1 MRYIFRYK
9 GVYMQSNLRYTSAT
23 QTEKFGAERNKVLR
37 NTYWM
42 LGLTMIPTV
51 VGAVIGTNMNFS
63 FLAQS
68 PIIGSL
74 VMLAVM
80 IGLMFAVSAT
90 RNSIWGIVLLFAF
103 TFVAGWW
110 LGPMLQ
116 YALHFKNGAQ
126 LIGIAAAG
134 TGVIFFTLATIATVT
149 KKDFGF
155 MRNFLMVG
163 LVLIVIASLANLFF
177 AIPALSLAISAVAVL
192 LFSGFI
198 LFDVSRIVNGGE
210 TNYVMATL
218 GIYLSIYNLFISLLQ
233 LLLAFSGERD

>member
-1 MRYIFRYK
+1 
-9 GVYMQSNLRYTSAT
+9 MQSIPRYAASHAILDPSI
-23 QTEKFGAERNKVLR
+23 RNSVLR
-37 NTYWM
+37 NTYLM
-42 LGLTMIPTV
+42 LSLTMIPTV
-51 VGAVIGTNMNFS
+51 IGAFMGLSTNFS
-63 FLAQS
+63 LLAES

-74 VMLAVM
+74 AMLAAM

-90 RNSIWGIVLLFAF
+90 RNSIWGVVLLLTF

-110 LGPMLQ
+110 LGPILQ
-116 YALHFKNGAQ
+116 FALNFSNGSQ
-126 LIGIAAAG
+126 LIGVAAAG
-134 TGVIFFTLATIATVT
+134 TGIIFLTLASIATIT

-155 MRNFLMVG
+155 LRNFLFVG
-163 LVLIVIASLANLFF
+163 LVLIILASLANLFF
-177 AIPALSLAISAVAVL
+177 VIPAVSLAVSAAAVL
-192 LFSGFI
+192 IFSGFI

>member
-1 MRYIFRYK
+1 
-9 GVYMQSNLRYTSAT
+9 MQSMPRYAASHTILDPSI
-23 QTEKFGAERNKVLR
+23 RNSVLR
-37 NTYWM
+37 NTYLM
-42 LGLTMIPTV
+42 LSLTMIPTV
-51 VGAVIGTNMNFS
+51 IGAFMGLSTNFS
-63 FLAQS
+63 FLAES

-74 VMLAVM
+74 VMLAAM

-90 RNSIWGIVLLFAF
+90 RNSIWGVILLFTF

-110 LGPMLQ
+110 LGPILQ
-116 YALHFKNGAQ
+116 FALNFNNGSQ
-126 LIGIAAAG
+126 LIGVAAAG
-134 TGVIFFTLATIATVT
+134 TGVIFLTLASIATIT

-155 MRNFLMVG
+155 LRNFLLVG
-163 LVLIVIASLANLFF
+163 LALIILASLANLFF
-177 AIPALSLAISAVAVL
+177 AIPAVSLAVSAAAVL
-192 LFSGFI
+192 IFSGFI

>member
-1 MRYIFRYK
+1 
-9 GVYMQSNLRYTSAT
+9 MQSTTDLTTSRS
-23 QTEKFGAERNKVLR
+23 QTIVDSGIRNRVLR
-37 NTYWM
+37 NTYLM
-42 LGLTMIPTV
+42 LSLTMVPTV
-51 VGAVIGTNMNFS
+51 IGAFIGLSTNFS
-63 FLAQS
+63 FLAES

-74 VMLAVM
+74 VMLAIM
-80 IGLMFAVSAT
+80 IGLMFAVNIT

-110 LGPMLQ
+110 LGPILQ
-116 YALHFKNGAQ
+116 FALNFNNGSQ

-134 TGVIFFTLATIATVT
+134 TGVIFLTLAGIATVT

-155 MRNFLMVG
+155 LRNFLLTG
-163 LVLIVIASLANLFF
+163 LILIIIASLTNLFF
-177 AIPALSLAISAVAVL
+177 AIPAVSLAVSAAAILV
-192 LFSGFI
+192 FSGFI

>member
-1 MRYIFRYK
+1 
-9 GVYMQSNLRYTSAT
+9 MQSTPRYTAT
-23 QTEKFGAERNKVLR
+23 QTVLDSGIRNSVLR
-37 NTYWM
+37 NTYLM
-42 LGLTMIPTV
+42 LSLTMIPTV
-51 VGAVIGTNMNFS
+51 IGAFMGLSTNFS
-63 FLAQS
+63 FLAES

-80 IGLMFAVSAT
+80 IGLMFAVNAT
-90 RNSIWGIVLLFAF
+90 RNSIWGVILLFGF

-110 LGPMLQ
+110 LGPILQ
-116 YALHFKNGAQ
+116 FALNFNNGSQ

-134 TGVIFFTLATIATVT
+134 TGVIFFTLAGIATVT

-155 MRNFLMVG
+155 LRNFLMVG
-163 LVLIVIASLANLFF
+163 LVLIILASLANLFF
-177 AIPALSLAISAVAVL
+177 AIPAISLAVSAAAVL
-192 LFSGFI
+192 IFSGFI

>member
-1 MRYIFRYK
+1 
-9 GVYMQSNLRYTSAT
+9 MQSNLRYTTSAT
-23 QTEKFGAERNKVLR
+23 QTGKLDAERNKVLR

-51 VGAVIGTNMNFS
+51 VGAAIGTNMNFS

-163 LVLIVIASLANLFF
+163 LVLIIIASLANLFF

>member
-1 MRYIFRYK
+1 
-9 GVYMQSNLRYTSAT
+9 MQSTTRFAAS
-23 QTEKFGAERNKVLR
+23 QTVLAPNIRNGVLR
-37 NTYWM
+37 NTYLM
-42 LGLTMIPTV
+42 LSLTMIPTV
-51 VGAVIGTNMNFS
+51 IGAFMGLSTNFS
-63 FLAQS
+63 FLAES

-90 RNSIWGIVLLFAF
+90 RNSIWGVILLFAF

-110 LGPMLQ
+110 LGPILQ
-116 YALHFKNGAQ
+116 FALNFNNGSQ

-134 TGVIFFTLATIATVT
+134 TGVIFFTLAGIATVT

-155 MRNFLMVG
+155 LRNFLLVG
-163 LVLIVIASLANLFF
+163 LVLIILASLANLFF
-177 AIPALSLAISAVAVL
+177 AIPAISLAVSAAAVL
-192 LFSGFI
+192 IFSGFI

>member
-1 MRYIFRYK
+1 
-9 GVYMQSNLRYTSAT
+9 MQSTPRYTTT
-23 QTEKFGAERNKVLR
+23 QSVLDLGIRNSVLR
-37 NTYWM
+37 NTYLM
-42 LGLTMIPTV
+42 LSLTMIPTV
-51 VGAVIGTNMNFS
+51 IGAFMGLSTNFS
-63 FLAQS
+63 FLAES

-90 RNSIWGIVLLFAF
+90 RNSIWGVILLFGF

-110 LGPMLQ
+110 LGPILQ
-116 YALHFKNGAQ
+116 YALNFSNGSQ
-126 LIGIAAAG
+126 LIGMAAAG
-134 TGVIFFTLATIATVT
+134 TGAIFFTLAGIATVT

-155 MRNFLMVG
+155 LRNFLLVG
-163 LVLIVIASLANLFF
+163 LVLIILASLANLFF
-177 AIPALSLAISAVAVL
+177 AIPAISLAVSAAAVL
-192 LFSGFI
+192 IFSGFI

>member
-1 MRYIFRYK
+1 
-9 GVYMQSNLRYTSAT
+9 MQSTPRYATSRPT
-23 QTEKFGAERNKVLR
+23 LDLSIRNSVLK
-37 NTYWM
+37 NTYLM
-42 LGLTMIPTV
+42 LSLTMIPTV
-51 VGAVIGTNMNFS
+51 IGAFMGLSTNFS
-63 FLAQS
+63 FLAES
-68 PIIGSL
+68 PIVGSL

-90 RNSIWGIVLLFAF
+90 RNSIWGVILLFLF

-110 LGPMLQ
+110 LGPILQ
-116 YALHFKNGAQ
+116 FALNFSNGSQ

-134 TGVIFFTLATIATVT
+134 TGVIFFTLAGIATVT

-155 MRNFLMVG
+155 LRNFLLVG
-163 LVLIVIASLANLFF
+163 LVLIILASLANVFF
-177 AIPALSLAISAVAVL
+177 AIPAISLAVSAAAVL
-192 LFSGFI
+192 IFSGFI